1 MLPAV
6 NPAPPD
12 PLTPMMRTLLV
23 LSLAVAAA
31 AVENANVPAGEPGP
45 ELREVQAFAAQVTV
59 RNPHPRGVKVA
70 QLDATCACSRL
81 ALADK
86 LLLPG
91 GATTLDIA
99 VDNRN
104 RSGDQ
109 SLRVTAYLSDPD
121 LDPIE
126 IDLRWRVKPVVAVD
140 AIAPADQPLERPT
153 SPAWRDVYKYVA
165 HERPDELHRL
175 RKRIRLSCPVDEA
188 PPGGLRVEGIDY
200 PGTLWRFSA
209 TDQGNGSWLVTGS
222 ARDPEAVAPEKV
234 SDERVVIR
242 TNHPDKQTIELILV
256 TTISKEAGRQA
267 LDPLL
272 PPPPP
277 R

>member
-1 MLPAV
+1 MPLLLLLIACILPTAEV
-6 NPAPPD
+6 I
-12 PLTPMMRTLLV
+12 
-23 LSLAVAAA
+23 
-31 AVENANVPAGEPGP
+31 NANAPDHDSAPVF
-45 ELREVQAFAAQVTV
+45 REVVPFSAVITV
-59 RNPHPRGVKVA
+59 QNPYDRAVKVA
-70 QLDATCACSRL
+70 RLDTTCSCSKLELATRF
-81 ALADK
+81 
-86 LLLPG
+86 LLPG
-91 GATTLDIA
+91 EKTTLAIGA
-99 VDNRN
+99 SNLR
-104 RSGDQ
+104 RSGKQ
-109 SLRVTAYLSDPD
+109 QVRVSLFLSDPD
-121 LDPIE
+121 FDPIE
-126 IDLRWRVKPVVAVD
+126 VWARWHVRPAVAVD
-140 AIAPADQPLERPT
+140 LIEAGRPSLERPADD
-153 SPAWRDVYKYVA
+153 AWRDIYRLVA
-165 HERPDELHRL
+165 DERPDEPKRL
-175 RKRIRLSCPVDEA
+175 RKRIRLSCPPEES

-242 TNHPDKQTIELILV
+242 TNHPDKPAIELILV